1 MEGEKGRTCEVRE
14 YKQDRD
20 HRQRIEE
27 ATFWTVRTA
36 WTEGSKSSIVLW
48 ATLVVWQPG
57 IMEFLVKSTGTWVH
71 CPQLEGELNP
81 SKGVEFK

>member
-1 MEGEKGRTCEVRE
+1 MRGWVDGNNGQKEVKSVE
-14 YKQDRD
+14 FLV
-20 HRQRIEE
+20 
-27 ATFWTVRTA
+27 ATY
-36 WTEGSKSSIVLW
+36 SL
-48 ATLVVWQPG
+48 WQPG